1 MSTGKATV
9 GLMLAILEEEGE
21 VDLSKPVVDYVP
33 GLAGTNRDRIPL
45 IYAANM
51 ATGQALEETVESIMD
66 SRSD

>member
-1 MSTGKATV
+1 MSPGKATV

-45 IYAANM
+45 IDAANM
-51 ATGQALEETVESIMD
+51 ATG
-66 SRSD
+66 